1 MGYIKNNRYGGVMV
15 WAVDL
20 DDTTGVCGGG
30 PYPLMNAI
38 KNGFLVG
45 TGAFVG

>member
-1 MGYIKNNRYGGVMV
+1 MV

-45 TGAFVG
+45 TGAIVG